1 MPTREQME
9 AVMQK
14 RLGDAECFSYDSD
27 TAVAPCNGGTDAE
40 PALRKALTMLAGSD
54 TATGYKNADILMM
67 ISDFVMA
74 DLSADLVT
82 AIEQEKVKNTGFYSL
97 VIGASGNKNTITC
110 FNHNWLYDTND
121 TRASRHLVEQ
131 LHELKT

>member
-1 MPTREQME
+1 
-9 AVMQK
+9 
-14 RLGDAECFSYDSD
+14 
-27 TAVAPCNGGTDAE
+27 
-40 PALRKALTMLAGSD
+40 MLAGSD

-74 DLSADLVT
+74 YLSADLVT

-121 TRASRHLVEQ
+121 THASRHLVEQ
-131 LHELKT
+131 LHELKTRK